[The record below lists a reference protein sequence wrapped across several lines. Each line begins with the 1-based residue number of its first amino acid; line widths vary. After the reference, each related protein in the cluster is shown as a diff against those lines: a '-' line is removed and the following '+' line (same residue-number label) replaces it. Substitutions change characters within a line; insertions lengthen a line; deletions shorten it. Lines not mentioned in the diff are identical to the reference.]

1 MTGRKIQRKRFKRL
15 DSLGFSEISRI
26 YIEECQNVRELCD
39 KIFDRLPDGRR
50 VGCSLFYDWVDAR
63 GHRKDWGETIAFRRQ
78 LLMESIREIELNPKD
93 EDFDWRMFQ
102 MQTRMTQSAVP
113 WSFFS
118 ASGFLGTS
126 PTRTRHRLRC
136 PGPLHRLRLTAPAPE
151 LFFTESPHPR
161 RRRCGETTGSPYLH
175 SVTPS
180 REKVRRSWQPSQN
193 RSGVVPG
200 SCGSTRLP

>member
-26 YIEECQNVRELCD
+26 YIEECQNVREFRD

-118 ASGFLGTS
+118 ASGFLGNV
-126 PTRTRHRLRC
+126 
-136 PGPLHRLRLTAPAPE
+136 
-151 LFFTESPHPR
+151 PHAD
-161 RRRCGETTGSPYLH
+161 
-175 SVTPS
+175 
-180 REKVRRSWQPSQN
+180 
-193 RSGVVPG
+193 
-200 SCGSTRLP
+200 

>member
-26 YIEECQNVRELCD
+26 YIEECQNVRELRD

-118 ASGFLGTS
+118 ASGFLGR
-126 PTRTRHRLRC
+126 P
-136 PGPLHRLRLTAPAPE
+136 
-151 LFFTESPHPR
+151 PR
-161 RRRCGETTGSPYLH
+161 GLDIVYDA
-175 SVTPS
+175 
-180 REKVRRSWQPSQN
+180 QN
-193 RSGVVPG
+193 RG
-200 SCGSTRLP
+200 SWLNNRIFLFHLSPRSFDIGHADLPAGSTTKGPRDSTPPPPSG